1 MGTWA
6 IKLLGR
12 SNFCFV
18 PFVSIYVFDSSTLH
32 MHEYQISSFSFEN
45 IVECWSVYFFWEHFK
60 IFCFCE
66 SLVST
71 IGIKAYLILRD
82 WVRTL
87 SVERKHKPK
96 TKLENIQPVLRIP
109 SFVNGFQQCSTNSTS
124 CILMNELGNPG
135 YEYETSVESL

>member
-6 IKLLGR
+6 IKLLGI
-12 SNFCFV
+12 SHFCFV
-18 PFVSIYVFDSSTLH
+18 PFVSIHAYDSSTLN
-32 MHEYQISSFSFEN
+32 MHEYQISCFSFEN
-45 IVECWSVYFFWEHFK
+45 IVECWTIYFFWEHFK
-60 IFCFCE
+60 IFSFCE

-82 WVRTL
+82 SVRTL
-87 SVERKHKPK
+87 SVERKKKPK
-96 TKLENIQPVLRIP
+96 TELEKIQPVLRIP